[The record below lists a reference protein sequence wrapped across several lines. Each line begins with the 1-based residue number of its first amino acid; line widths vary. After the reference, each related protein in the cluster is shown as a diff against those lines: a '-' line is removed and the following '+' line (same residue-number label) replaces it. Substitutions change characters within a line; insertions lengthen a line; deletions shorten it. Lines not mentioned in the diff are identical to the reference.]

1 MQKIL
6 KYSGLFLLIL
16 TALFLLTCNHALAG
30 LVASFAPAAFTW
42 VFVGLLLIEVT
53 AFYWLWRGIFGR
65 QDHLIFNVTDPKAQ
79 EQLKNKLVK
88 RLKEN
93 SHIKEA
99 NLDPELLEGC
109 LVLLNQKA
117 DEEIQRTAKGIFL
130 TTALSQNGRI
140 DAIIVFV
147 GLCRMVWNI
156 SSIYNQRPHP
166 LEVLRLYRI
175 VAISTFLAYS
185 IEELDIASEV
195 STTFGELLGNVTPSI
210 VAAGIPLVGRAL
222 QRFTA
227 SAFDGATNCF
237 LALRT
242 GIITRNAYAYILD
255 AEKERLTRAS
265 IFRDAGKM
273 LSSICSEPIKY
284 LIKEVTTGT
293 EGIVTAFKLMF
304 TKRLKKLVEPTK
316 TKPNESSEEV
326 DVVPEENTPSIPK
339 ESKTI
344 GENNPSGVE
353 PGINPDEEPDD
364 APMIESP
371 TIEETEKEP
380 LQTQPRPNGGKVKE
394 TVKGALDKISKLW
407 KLVKIRGHK

>member
-6 KYSGLFLLIL
+6 KYSVLFLLIL
-16 TALFLLTCNHALAG
+16 TALFFLTCNHSLAG
-30 LVASFAPAAFTW
+30 LVASFAPAAFIW

-65 QDHLIFNVTDPKAQ
+65 QEHLIFNVTDPKAQ

-99 NLDPELLEGC
+99 QKDPELIDEC

-117 DEEIQRTAKGIFL
+117 DEEIKRTAKGIFL

-210 VAAGIPLVGRAL
+210 VAGGIPFVGRAL
-222 QRFTA
+222 ERFTA

-242 GIITRNAYAYILD
+242 GIITRNAYAYILN
-255 AEKERLTRAS
+255 AKEERPNRAS
-265 IFRDAGKM
+265 IFREAGKM
-273 LSSICSEPIKY
+273 LSSICSEPIKD
-284 LIKEVTTGT
+284 LIKEVKTGT
-293 EGIVTAFKLMF
+293 VGIMTGI
-304 TKRLKKLVEPTK
+304 KRIFLGEPTK
-316 TKPNESSEEV
+316 TEPKEPIEEV
-326 DVVPEENTPSIPK
+326 DVVPEKNSPSITK
-339 ESKTI
+339 ETCKTLE
-344 GENNPSGVE
+344 ENKPSGVE
-353 PGINPDEEPDD
+353 PGINPDEESDG

-371 TIEETEKEP
+371 TETEKEP
-380 LQTQPRPNGGKVKE
+380 PKTQPRPKGGIDIRMIWKRVKF
-394 TVKGALDKISKLW
+394 W
-407 KLVKIRGHK
+407 GHR